1 MRIVRRLK
9 LQSAILHLQP
19 FDGEIVFTLVAWT
32 IGHSMNLARFL
43 YAESESDCED
53 QQLYPRDPTYISSRI
68 TPSKMAALSKQL
80 DRRTKIPSQLN
91 VRMTKDILAGSRR
104 QLLLSFRLPFL
115 FISFR
120 ILPSPSPTSHLCNN
134 LLSRE
139 VLQMAADHSAAILA
153 YLSVSSV
160 VSCITIIICISTST

>member
-19 FDGEIVFTLVAWT
+19 FDDGEIVFTLVAWT

-53 QQLYPRDPTYISSRI
+53 QQLYPRDPTYIKVLASHLPRW
-68 TPSKMAALSKQL
+68 QHF
-80 DRRTKIPSQLN
+80 RRTKIPSQLN

-139 VLQMAADHSAAILA
+139 VLQMAADHSSDSHIFPYLSSCIAIL
-153 YLSVSSV
+153 SFH
-160 VSCITIIICISTST
+160 IIL

>member
-1 MRIVRRLK
+1 MRVIVRTSSCIPEIPHISRFSHHTF
-9 LQSAILHLQP
+9 QESA
-19 FDGEIVFTLVAWT
+19 A
-32 IGHSMNLARFL
+32 
-43 YAESESDCED
+43 
-53 QQLYPRDPTYISSRI
+53 I
-68 TPSKMAALSKQL
+68 TPSKMAALSKRL
-80 DRRTKIPSQLN
+80 DRRIKIPSQLN

-160 VSCITIIICISTST
+160 VSYSCITILICLSTSSYSQPCPPCPFISSHVSIHVQLSSDATCTCCNSEA

>member
-1 MRIVRRLK
+1 MRIARRLK
-9 LQSAILHLQP
+9 VQSAILYLQP
-19 FDGEIVFTLVAWT
+19 FDDGEIVFTLVAWT

-53 QQLYPRDPTYISSRI
+53 QQLYPRDPTYIKVFASYLPRWQHFPRI
-68 TPSKMAALSKQL
+68 
-80 DRRTKIPSQLN
+80 KIPSQLN

-160 VSCITIIICISTST
+160 VSCITIIICLSTST

>member
-1 MRIVRRLK
+1 
-9 LQSAILHLQP
+9 
-19 FDGEIVFTLVAWT
+19 
-32 IGHSMNLARFL
+32 
-43 YAESESDCED
+43 
-53 QQLYPRDPTYISSRI
+53 
-68 TPSKMAALSKQL
+68 MAALSKQL

-139 VLQMAADHSAAILA
+139 VLQMAADHSSDSHIFPYFSSCIAILL
-153 YLSVSSV
+153 YLSTSSYSQYVLHVPSYPLMSVSMSNCPV
-160 VSCITIIICISTST
+160 MPHAHAVTVKHKAQRKCHTECVWRESASW